1 MALGGSTGL
10 GSGCL
15 CNSLAVGLSRKL
27 KTEYLSLRT
36 FGTPTRV
43 ELQCKTRRHS
53 SRMLTGR
60 LADCTSSTLNK
71 FQRAWGGPRSPVQ
84 LPPGQTQPKTL
95 ASRSKLAGGNNV
107 TWNYQ
112 HLF

>member
-10 GSGCL
+10 CSGCL

-43 ELQCKTRRHS
+43 ELQCKITRHRNNTIAFNIIYGC
-53 SRMLTGR
+53 RTE
-60 LADCTSSTLNK
+60 
-71 FQRAWGGPRSPVQ
+71 W
-84 LPPGQTQPKTL
+84 PGFKI
-95 ASRSKLAGGNNV
+95 
-107 TWNYQ
+107 
-112 HLF
+112 

>member
-1 MALGGSTGL
+1 MALGGSVGL

-43 ELQCKTRRHS
+43 ELQCKITRHS
-53 SRMLTGR
+53 VIYVF
-60 LADCTSSTLNK
+60 C
-71 FQRAWGGPRSPVQ
+71 RAEWSGF
-84 LPPGQTQPKTL
+84 KI
-95 ASRSKLAGGNNV
+95 
-107 TWNYQ
+107 
-112 HLF
+112 